1 MKIIA
6 LEEHIVSRPI
16 SKATAAAVA
25 SAYPYAET
33 FLHPAAADMPDV
45 AQLFSLG
52 EQRIAI
58 MDKAGIDMEVV
69 SYTNASQWLTGPDA
83 ASLTAQANT
92 DMASA
97 IRPYPAHF
105 RAFATLPWADPQ
117 AAVAE
122 LKRCVGELGFVGAL
136 ISGRPGTGPVF
147 LDDPRFEPVW
157 QAFCELDVPLYIHP
171 NFTCK
176 EVCAAYYSGL
186 GDQVDTIVS
195 AYGWGW
201 HVEAG
206 IQVLRLILAGVFE
219 RFPGLKI
226 ISGHWGEVLPYY
238 LTRLD
243 QMLSPAVTGLPQ
255 TISAYYKNHVWITPS
270 GVWDYDCLEY
280 CLKKVGIDHLLY
292 STDFPYLAEK
302 GARAFLEDAP
312 LTDEEK
318 VQFGST
324 NAEKLL
330 HIGL

>member
-25 SAYPYAET
+25 GAYPYYET
-33 FLHPAAADMPDV
+33 FLHPAAADTPDV

-52 EQRIAI
+52 DQRLAI

-69 SYTNASQWLTGPDA
+69 SYTNASQWLTGAEA
-83 ASLTAQANT
+83 ASLTAEAN
-92 DMASA
+92 DALAAA
-97 IRPYPAHF
+97 IKPWPHRF
-105 RAFATLPWADPQ
+105 RAFATLPWAEPAD
-117 AAVAE
+117 AVAE

-147 LDDPRFEPVW
+147 LDDARFAPVW

-195 AYGWGW
+195 SYGWGW

-219 RFPGLKI
+219 KFPGLKV

-243 QMLSPAVTGLPQ
+243 QMLSPAVTGLSQ
-255 TISAYYKNHVWITPS
+255 TISAFYKNHVWITPS
-270 GVWDYDCLEY
+270 GVRDYDCLEF

-292 STDFPYLAEK
+292 STDFPYLPETGARGFLENAPLSAEEK
-302 GARAFLEDAP
+302 G
-312 LTDEEK
+312 K
-318 VQFGST
+318 FGSA

-330 HIGL
+330 HIS